1 MQHEEGGR
9 NKEEGRRKAEDERRE
24 MGEHILDRVLLL
36 YESFA
41 RKPGWRFTARFNSG
55 IWALP
60 GPGRLQNVH
69 SALYRVLVDCRMF
82 LSLFASW
89 ECCGIWA
96 LPLRCPGFGIQQ
108 VI

>member
-41 RKPGWRFTARFNSG
+41 RKPGWRFTARFSTESPR
-55 IWALP
+55 ASP
-60 GPGRLQNVH
+60 RPGRRATDDEKGH
-69 SALYRVLVDCRMF
+69 RKMI
-82 LSLFASW
+82 
-89 ECCGIWA
+89 CGEEN
-96 LPLRCPGFGIQQ
+96 C
-108 VI
+108 